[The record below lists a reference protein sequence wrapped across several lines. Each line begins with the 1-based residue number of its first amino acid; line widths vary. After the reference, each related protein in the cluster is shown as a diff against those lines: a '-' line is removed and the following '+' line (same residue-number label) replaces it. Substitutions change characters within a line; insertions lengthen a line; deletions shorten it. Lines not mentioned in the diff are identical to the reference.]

1 MLKVNT
7 KPYGLIEVDER
18 QKIFFPSGI
27 LGFENL
33 REYILLD
40 ALQQP
45 FYWLQSMDVQ
55 EIAFVLIEPTV
66 FRPDYSP
73 GVAEAELEEIELEEK
88 DEEHM
93 LVFAIVTIPEN
104 YRDMTANL
112 QGPIIINKNSHIGR
126 QCISLDQQWKTR
138 HKIVEELSKVRNNVC

>member
-1 MLKVNT
+1 MKIHT
-7 KPYGLIEVDER
+7 KAYGLIEIDDR

-33 REYILLD
+33 RDYVLLD
-40 ALQQP
+40 AMQQP

-66 FRPDYSP
+66 FRPDYTP
-73 GVAEAELEEIELEEK
+73 DVAESDLQEIGLEEG
-88 DEEHM
+88 DEENT

-112 QGPIIINKNSHIGR
+112 QGPIIINRKNHKGR
-126 QCISLDQQWKTR
+126 QCISLSQKWQTR
-138 HKIVEELSKVRNNVC
+138 HKIIEELSQVRNNVC